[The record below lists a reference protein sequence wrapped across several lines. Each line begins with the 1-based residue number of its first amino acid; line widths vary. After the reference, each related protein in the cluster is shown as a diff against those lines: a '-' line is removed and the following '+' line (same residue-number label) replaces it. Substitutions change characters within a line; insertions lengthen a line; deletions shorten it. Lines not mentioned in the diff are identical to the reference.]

1 MIPQQLVRSVF
12 EAVMAAATV
21 ATAANHGEKD
31 DDDDDCSE
39 PEKDAKVET
48 ADR

>member
-1 MIPQQLVRSVF
+1 MIPQQSARSVF

-21 ATAANHGEKD
+21 AAAANHGEKD